1 MFKQENLV
9 SIITP
14 SYNSEKFISK
24 TINSILNQT
33 YNNWE
38 LLITDDCSTDETLNI
53 IRSFQENDNRIKLF
67 KLAANKGAGV
77 ARNNSIEKAKGRFI
91 AFLDSDDQWKPNKL
105 EIQIDFMLSNSLA
118 LTYSGYDVINENGI
132 YLKNIRP
139 PKVVNFQ
146 KIISNNYIGC
156 LTAVYDTKII
166 GKHYMPK
173 IRRRQDWVLWIN
185 IIKIIRETKGIENSL
200 AIYTDRKNSISDNK
214 FLMLKYNWQ
223 VYSKYLRYNNVKSII
238 LIFNFLIHY
247 AIKKIK

>member
-1 MFKQENLV
+1 M
-9 SIITP
+9 
-14 SYNSEKFISK
+14 
-24 TINSILNQT
+24 
-33 YNNWE
+33 
-38 LLITDDCSTDETLNI
+38 LITDDCSTDETLNI

-67 KLAANKGAGV
+67 KLAANKGAGE

-223 VYSKYLRYNNVKSII
+223 VYSKYLRYNNVKSLI
-238 LIFNFLIHY
+238 LIFFAGSLCNQ
-247 AIKKIK
+247 KN

>member
-223 VYSKYLRYNNVKSII
+223 VYSKYLRYNKVKSII

>member
-67 KLAANKGAGV
+67 KLAANKGAGE